1 MGAKYTIESKRDF
14 IAYSDLLHTAN
25 VLFEKARE
33 VRVGKTHIIRAA
45 IVFRAFAFESFL
57 LHIGSR
63 FFPEETSYQ
72 MNSVKDKLIF
82 LNNKYSIG
90 IDFSSRPFQTITV
103 LFDKRNLLA
112 HSKDDP
118 LLATYTT
125 KYGSTAEKYYQRKL
139 KTDLENYC
147 ILNNMEKAKEDAQK
161 CIGIIAGKVGIGKDE
176 LFRKGFGSGSI
187 RAKIKDDPL

>member
-1 MGAKYTIESKRDF
+1 METKYKIESKRDF
-14 IAYSDLLHTAN
+14 IAYSDLWHTAN
-25 VLFEKARE
+25 VLFEKAQN
-33 VRVGKTHIIRAA
+33 VRAGKIHIIRAA
-45 IVFRAFAFESFL
+45 IVFRAFSFESFL

-63 FFPEETSYQ
+63 FFQEVTSYQ
-72 MNSVKDKLIF
+72 MKSVKDKLIF
-82 LNNKYSIG
+82 LNQKYSIG

-112 HSKDDP
+112 HSKDDF

-147 ILNNMEKAKEDAQK
+147 VLTNMEKTKEDARK
-161 CIGIIAGKVGIGKDE
+161 CIEVIAEKLGIAKAE
-176 LFRKGFGSGSI
+176 LFRRGFSSGTI
-187 RAKIKDDPL
+187 RAK